1 MIDCWQGVFPAV
13 TTQLKEDQ
21 SLDLEATARHLEVLI
36 DSGVSGLV
44 MLGSLGENQQL
55 RPEEKRRVMTM
66 AIEAAAGRV
75 PMLSGVIENSTAVA
89 IDYARDMERMRAD
102 GLLLLPAMGYRADA
116 RETMTHYRDVA
127 RATALPIICYNNPL
141 AYNIDITPEMFA
153 QLADVKS
160 FVGIK
165 ESSGDVRRITDLRNA
180 TGDRYALFCGVD
192 DLVLESV
199 VLGAT
204 GWIAGMGLA
213 FPREN
218 QYFWELATAGDY
230 ETARRLYAWFTPL
243 LHLDTPVKFV
253 QYIKLAIQEAGLG
266 AEWVRAPRLPL
277 VGEER
282 ERILAIIHHGLETRP
297 KVPSR
302 APTISRR
309 NEHTQR

>member
-1 MIDCWQGVFPAV
+1 MTDRWQGVFPAV
-13 TTQLKEDQ
+13 TTQLKKDQ
-21 SLDLEATARHLEVLI
+21 SLDLEATARHLEALI

-75 PMLSGVIENSTAVA
+75 PVLSGVIENSTAAA
-89 IDYARDMERMRAD
+89 IDYVRDMERMRAD
-102 GLLLLPAMGYRADA
+102 GLLLLPAMVYRADA
-116 RETMTHYRDVA
+116 RETMTHFRDVA

-141 AYNIDITPEMFA
+141 AYSIDITPAMFA
-153 QLADVKS
+153 ELADVKN
-160 FVGIK
+160 FVGVK

-218 QYFWELATAGDY
+218 QYFWELATAGDF

-266 AEWVRAPRLPL
+266 AEWVRAPRLTL

-282 ERILAIIHHGLETRP
+282 ERILAIIHRGLETRP
-297 KVPSR
+297 KIPSR
-302 APTISRR
+302 
-309 NEHTQR
+309 

>member
-1 MIDCWQGVFPAV
+1 MNVRWRGVFPAA
-13 TTQLKEDQ
+13 TTQMCKDQ
-21 SLDLEATARHLEVLI
+21 SLDLEATARHLEELI
-36 DSGVSGLV
+36 GSGVSGLV
-44 MLGSLGENQQL
+44 MLGSLGENQAL
-55 RPEEKRRVMTM
+55 APEEKRRVMAM
-66 AIEAAAGRV
+66 AIETAARRV
-75 PMLSGVIENSTAVA
+75 PVLSGVIENSTAAA

-102 GLLLLPAMGYRADA
+102 GLMLLPAMVYRADA
-116 RETMTHYRDVA
+116 RETLAHYRAVA

-141 AYNIDITPEMFA
+141 AYQIDITPEMFA
-153 QLADVKS
+153 ELVDVEN
-160 FVGIK
+160 FVAIK

-180 TGDRYALFCGVD
+180 TGDRFELFCGVD

-218 QYFWELATAGDY
+218 QHFWDLAIAGDY
-230 ETARRLYAWFTPL
+230 AAARRIYAWFTPL

-282 ERILAIIHHGLETRP
+282 ERVLGIIRRGLEARP
-297 KVPSR
+297 QVPSR
-302 APTISRR
+302 PRS
-309 NEHTQR
+309 Q